1 MTETEINRKLDELD
15 RLINDP
21 AVPMQPHRIWD
32 LLAEV
37 ADRVVVP
44 DRSNSMPV
52 RSKPGSDATLA
63 IL

>member
-1 MTETEINRKLDELD
+1 MTETAYNRKLDELD

-37 ADRVVVP
+37 ADRVAVP
-44 DRSNSMPV
+44 DRSNSLPI
-52 RSKPGSDATLA
+52 RSK
-63 IL
+63 

>member
-1 MTETEINRKLDELD
+1 MTETAYNRKLDELD

-37 ADRVVVP
+37 ADRVAVP
-44 DRSNSMPV
+44 DPFHSMPI
-52 RSKPGSDATLA
+52 RSKPGSDATLP